1 MGNNNSF
8 YGERLMDWL
17 KEVCIVETEDEVYYD
32 AEGAAEEEVELFIN
46 NIKAQNDEEENE
58 LLEKLSFKTAED
70 FTTYLDEDEDG
81 LCLAQKMVAAAYCT
95 REGRF
100 YAEQLPNLLRRTSR
114 CGIMNKDRSNRYVS
128 VPEACTGE
136 RNK

>member
-32 AEGAAEEEVELFIN
+32 AEGADEEEVELFIN

-95 REGRF
+95 REGINIDDDTEL
-100 YAEQLPNLLRRTSR
+100 YVDEQLYYFNDSR
-114 CGIMNKDRSNRYVS
+114 EVHYEYSIDIDLG
-128 VPEACTGE
+128 
-136 RNK
+136 

>member
-1 MGNNNSF
+1 MGDNNSF

-32 AEGAAEEEVELFIN
+32 AEGADEEEVELFIH
-46 NIKAQNDEEENE
+46 NIKAQNEEEENE

-95 REGRF
+95 REGIKIDDDTEL
-100 YAEQLPNLLRRTSR
+100 YVDEQLYYFNDSR
-114 CGIMNKDRSNRYVS
+114 ELHYEFSIDIDLG
-128 VPEACTGE
+128 
-136 RNK
+136 

>member
-32 AEGAAEEEVELFIN
+32 AEGADEEEVELFIN

-58 LLEKLSFKTAED
+58 LLEKLSFKTAKD

-95 REGRF
+95 REGINIDDDTEL
-100 YAEQLPNLLRRTSR
+100 YVDEQLYYFNDSR
-114 CGIMNKDRSNRYVS
+114 EVHYEYSIDIDLG
-128 VPEACTGE
+128 
-136 RNK
+136 

>member
-1 MGNNNSF
+1 
-8 YGERLMDWL
+8 MDWL

-95 REGRF
+95 REGIKIDDDTEL
-100 YAEQLPNLLRRTSR
+100 YVDEQLYYFNDSR
-114 CGIMNKDRSNRYVS
+114 ELHYEYSIDIDLG
-128 VPEACTGE
+128 
-136 RNK
+136 

>member
-32 AEGAAEEEVELFIN
+32 AEGADEEEVELFIN

-58 LLEKLSFKTAED
+58 LLEKLSFKTAKD
-70 FTTYLDEDEDG
+70 FITYLDEDEDG

-95 REGRF
+95 REGINIDDDTEL
-100 YAEQLPNLLRRTSR
+100 YVDEQLYYFNDSR
-114 CGIMNKDRSNRYVS
+114 EVHYEYSIDIDLG
-128 VPEACTGE
+128 
-136 RNK
+136 